1 MEFNQNK
8 NPLRPYQ
15 SKYSEDQ
22 QKAMSKIAN
31 IGAATRN
38 IKSLLNLKKIASKNT
53 EKNTVSLFDY
63 TVELL
68 NMLLGPQYTD
78 GLFMKFLN
86 ELMDPE
92 KTYLE
97 EFLIKALAKSLDAN
111 GKHLAPIGDVQ
122 TDKLSLNSIAITSIT
137 LSDGINEPEVFFEG
151 DTLTYDTTARIAE
164 RMVYLI
170 NNEKEKV
177 TVSASQDNPG
187 VDEYFN
193 LKSQI
198 AGTGYTMVN
207 LVNLSTDPLLA
218 AQNVQMQQQVINNNN
233 ATLVYNYT
241 YTETTPT
248 GSTVSNLSGESG
260 QFDIT
265 VFVSNNST
273 MPSFSE
279 TYLANEYSLTSQEAI
294 DNLKNEIDNYGFN
307 YNGLF
312 YPKTGTLLSE
322 IQYPLKANL
331 EGSVFLKNTYNP
343 IPSALIVI
351 KKSKIPEL
359 TPEQNIILQNESIT
373 IKTDEEGNFK
383 VQNLEVNKYDIFTYC
398 DNYKDNSILNFELPN
413 EGISNLEIKLET
425 ENTISSGTTTNT
437 IGTTTNISGT
447 TTNNSLANYTFHSLH
462 LPKSIS
468 TAVRNNLE
476 NNNLPSFIL
485 DYTVKDYSSLFQP
498 TLFIDSP
505 LIYSSDNREWNSSVG
520 IYTFKAISSGLD
532 SSIIKVGDKI
542 NSNINIEK
550 QINKKIDLIEND
562 INDFMNQ
569 FRNFGFFNTDL
580 ILYPKFNGVPDFEYG
595 IQEIEKLLKYEADNY
610 GFINNSKSYPKTGT
624 AIDLNGNSLNNNTT
638 NTQPNT
644 PSNSTFETAP
654 VGITSSNLSPTPQP
668 DSNGGFASSFSG
680 LTGLTAS
687 ISSGFTNDIQNTFHI
702 GFKPEDVGLTNEQ
715 YLTKYLLP
723 VLVIGK
729 KALMKQLISMM
740 FGPKEKMSNDSK
752 TQDFLVNSVACS
764 QKMFSVSNDPISDSE
779 LEYNRVNLKKQ
790 LTDGKVELTISCQ
803 KLTISLP
810 ENYVEDFG
818 LQDNNITGGN
828 SNSNPA
834 NSVLLLSN
842 YIQTEIQRQNT
853 EENSYAVKKSFI
865 QIFVEQFLSIISTSL
880 TVSPEMQQV
889 MELINNDLQ
898 KTPSQQPMEIKEM
911 CSSPCEITNACDNK
925 DKENFK
931 KKSAF
936 SSSLIES
943 ILSMLIS
950 MLIQKLIIEVKKK
963 VKEYIMLKAKQKFE
977 KIKKRQS
984 ERHPKAAAIINK
996 TTEYA
1001 NAYKSSGI
1009 LGIMQFASQQ
1019 RAQNNY

>member
-1 MEFNQNK
+1 MEFNK
-8 NPLRPYQ
+8 NSNSLRPFQ
-15 SKYSEDQ
+15 SKISEEQ
-22 QKAMSKIAN
+22 QKVLSSVSAL
-31 IGAATRN
+31 GTATKN
-38 IKSLLNLKKIASKNT
+38 LKNLIPKVTQKNKVSVFDYSVQLLNA
-53 EKNTVSLFDY
+53 
-63 TVELL
+63 
-68 NMLLGPQYTD
+68 LLGHNYTD
-78 GLFMKFLN
+78 NLFMHFLN
-86 ELMDPE
+86 ELMDPQ

-122 TDKLSLNSIAITSIT
+122 TDKLSLNSVAITSIT
-137 LSDGINEPEVFFEG
+137 LSDGINQPEVFFEG

-164 RMVYLI
+164 RMTYLI

-207 LVNLSTDPLLA
+207 LVNLTTDPLLA

-233 ATLVYNYT
+233 ATLIYNYT
-241 YTETTPT
+241 YTETTST
-248 GSTVSNLSGESG
+248 GSTASNLSGGSG

-273 MPSFSE
+273 MPSFSQI
-279 TYLANEYSLTSQEAI
+279 YLASEYFLTSQEAI

-322 IQYPLKANL
+322 IQYPIKVNL

-343 IPSALIVI
+343 IPSALVVI

-398 DNYKDNSILNFELPN
+398 DNYKDNSILNFELLN

-425 ENTISSGTTTNT
+425 GNTISSGTTTNT
-437 IGTTTNISGT
+437 SGTTTNTSGT

-476 NNNLPSFIL
+476 NSNLPSFIL

-505 LIYSSDNREWNSSVG
+505 LIYSSDTREWDSSVG
-520 IYTFKAISSGLD
+520 IYTFKAYSSGLD
-532 SSIIKVGDKI
+532 SSTITVGDKI

-595 IQEIEKLLKYEADNY
+595 IEEIEKLLKYEADNY
-610 GFINNSKSYPKTGT
+610 GLINNGKFYPKTGT
-624 AIDLNGNSLNNNTT
+624 AIDLSGNSLNNNTT
-638 NTQPNT
+638 NTQPNNS
-644 PSNSTFETAP
+644 SNLNSEAP
-654 VGITSSNLSPTPQP
+654 VGITYSDFSPTPQP
-668 DSNGGFASSFSG
+668 DSNGSFASSLSG
-680 LTGLTAS
+680 LTGLTSS
-687 ISSGFTNDIQNTFHI
+687 ILSGATNDIQNAFHI
-702 GFKPEDVGLTNEQ
+702 GFKPEDVGLTNEE

-723 VLVIGK
+723 VLSIGK
-729 KALMKQLISMM
+729 TLLMKQLITMM
-740 FGPKEKMSNDSK
+740 FGPKEKMSNDTK
-752 TQDFLVNSVACS
+752 TQDLLVNSVACS
-764 QKMFSVSNDPISDSE
+764 EKMFSVSNDPISDSE
-779 LEYNRVNLKKQ
+779 LEYNRVKLKKE
-790 LTDGKVELTISCQ
+790 LTDGKIELTISCQ

-810 ENYVEDFG
+810 ENYIEDFG
-818 LQDNNITGGN
+818 LQDNKITGGA

-842 YIQTEIQRQNT
+842 YIQSEVQRQNT
-853 EENSYAVKKSFI
+853 EDNSNAVKKSFI
-865 QIFVEQFLSIISTSL
+865 QIFVEKLMSIISTSL
-880 TVSPEMQQV
+880 AVSPEMSKV
-889 MELINNDLQ
+889 MDLINSDLQ
-898 KTPSQQPMEIKEM
+898 KTPSQQPMTTKGL

-925 DKENFK
+925 NQEDFK

-936 SSSLIES
+936 SSSLINS
-943 ILSMLIS
+943 IYSMLIAI
-950 MLIQKLIIEVKKK
+950 LVQKLISEIKKK
-963 VKEYIMLKAKQKFE
+963 VKDYVALKAKEKFE
-977 KIKKRQS
+977 KIKKRQMEKFNSFKKIS
-984 ERHPKAAAIINK
+984 ETQNK
-996 TTEYA
+996 LA
-1001 NAYKSSGI
+1001 AYKNALNSSGI
-1009 LGIMQFASQQ
+1009 SGILNYAKEQ
-1019 RAQNNY
+1019 RLKK

>member
-1 MEFNQNK
+1 MEFNKNS
-8 NPLRPYQ
+8 NPLRPFQ
-15 SKYSEDQ
+15 STYSEEQ
-22 QKAMSKIAN
+22 QKVLSSISTL
-31 IGAATRN
+31 GTATKN
-38 IKSLLNLKKIASKNT
+38 LKNLTPKVTQNNKVSVFDYSVKLLNA
-53 EKNTVSLFDY
+53 
-63 TVELL
+63 
-68 NMLLGPQYTD
+68 LLGSNYTD
-78 GLFMKFLN
+78 SLFMKFLN
-86 ELMDPE
+86 ELMDPN

-122 TDKLSLNSIAITSIT
+122 TDKLSLNSVAITSIT

-207 LVNLSTDPLLA
+207 LVNLTTDPLLA

-248 GSTVSNLSGESG
+248 GSTASNFSGESG

-265 VFVSNNST
+265 VFISNNST
-273 MPSFSE
+273 MPSFSQ
-279 TYLANEYSLTSQEAI
+279 TYLANEYSFTSQEAI

-322 IQYPLKANL
+322 IQYPLKSNL
-331 EGSVFLKNTYNP
+331 EGSVFLKNSYIP

-359 TPEQNIILQNESIT
+359 TPEQNIILQNESIS

-398 DNYKDNSILNFELPN
+398 DNYKDSSILNFELPN

-425 ENTISSGTTTNT
+425 GNTISSGTTINTTINTNT
-437 IGTTTNISGT
+437 SGT

-476 NNNLPSFIL
+476 NSNLPSFIL

-505 LIYSSDNREWNSSVG
+505 LIYSSDIREWNSSVG
-520 IYTFKAISSGLD
+520 IYTFQAISSGLD
-532 SSIIKVGDKI
+532 SSTIIVGDKI

-595 IQEIEKLLKYEADNY
+595 IEEIEKLLKYEADNY
-610 GFINNSKSYPKTGT
+610 GLINNGKSYPKTGT
-624 AIDLNGNSLNNNTT
+624 AIDLNGNNLNNNTT

-644 PSNSTFETAP
+644 PSNSTFEAAP
-654 VGITSSNLSPTPQP
+654 VGITSSNFSPTPQP
-668 DSNGGFASSFSG
+668 DSDGSFASSFSG

-687 ISSGFTNDIQNTFHI
+687 ILSGATNDIKSAFHI
-702 GFKPEDVGLTNEQ
+702 GFKPEDVGLTNEE

-723 VLVIGK
+723 VLSIGK
-729 KALMKQLISMM
+729 TLLMKQLITMM
-740 FGPKEKMSNDSK
+740 FGPKEKMSNDTK
-752 TQDFLVNSVACS
+752 TQDLLVNSVACS
-764 QKMFSVSNDPISDSE
+764 EKMFSVSNDPISDSE
-779 LEYNRVNLKKQ
+779 LEYNRVKLKEQ
-790 LTDGKVELTISCQ
+790 LTDGKIELTISCQ

-810 ENYVEDFG
+810 ENYIEDFG
-818 LQDNNITGGN
+818 LQDNTVTGGS

-842 YIQTEIQRQNT
+842 YIQSEVQRQNT
-853 EENSYAVKKSFI
+853 EDNSNAVKKSFI
-865 QIFVEQFLSIISTSL
+865 QIFVEQLLSIISTSL
-880 TVSPEMQQV
+880 AVSPEMSEI
-889 MELINNDLQ
+889 MDLINSDLQ
-898 KTPSQQPMEIKEM
+898 KTPSQQPMTTKEL
-911 CSSPCEITNACDNK
+911 CSSPCEITNACDSKNK
-925 DKENFK
+925 EDFK

-936 SSSLIES
+936 SSSLIDS
-943 ILSMLIS
+943 IYSMLIS
-950 MLIQKLIIEVKKK
+950 MLVQKLISEVKKK
-963 VKEYIMLKAKQKFE
+963 VKDYVALKAKQQFE
-977 KIKKRQS
+977 KIKKRQMEKFKS
-984 ERHPKAAAIINK
+984 FKKVSDTTNK
-996 TTEYA
+996 IT
-1001 NAYKSSGI
+1001 AYNEALKSSGI
-1009 LGIMQFASQQ
+1009 SGMLAYAKEQ
-1019 RAQNNY
+1019 RLKK